1 MWEWANT
8 PSANTCLFNQ
18 CRPLVAIDN
27 GSNAASVHD
36 IYMENVTFTHSNNA
50 PVALVNHYP
59 LPYNITVEGSRFEH
73 LGAEGFYSAG
83 WWKNLFIRNDHFSDW
98 GTGITAGHAD
108 GIVTFDY
115 TGYGGTSQY
124 TMDLSGTTFDPTTQ
138 PPDGYGFAAEIGA
151 GGAGWTSDL
160 TMENNHFN
168 DGGTGNGG
176 SVSGEFKTATISG
189 NDWTNG
195 GPCELL
201 GNNITVTGNTIKN
214 GTILRYPWIDLA
226 DTGGVISGNTIEM
239 VGPMYSTCGHSSY
252 INQTAI
258 SVGGLGTVEHP
269 VLTQA
274 IRQTAQSFTVSSI
287 SCTTQT
293 VANVP
298 PTEILNGTFSG
309 GASNGY
315 LNWAFTISGAINN
328 GNNGVLVAAAST
340 GSTLTFVNP
349 MCVTETTSAATAVS
363 SATTTDYVGSF
374 GGSNNVGSLNGLVG
388 QDRVYVRDFVNAGN
402 NTNTTVTGTSFA
414 YTTIGGSGAYVI
426 QASNTYGAGQQ
437 FVLHAPFPDKLYL
450 LDGQTFTVSA
460 TDLSSSQFAFIQAIG
475 GGSGTTGAT
484 FNVIPMTILANDLTA
499 LAVTNPS
506 GVSETH
512 AGNMALT
519 PSSYNANVGTNEI
532 NMGTSTGDCGGIML
546 GFGNDGQG
554 AVYNANVHGNTVV
567 SQPGFASG
575 CAGIFVQTGTVAPES
590 SGFDFKGNVFTNLGI
605 GIRLDAP
612 AASFQDVTAEGNKF
626 TGVGTPI
633 YVPVIPVGYRQWDN
647 VTSATQTT
655 EILNGGVTIDA
666 SGNTTIPTTLTVA
679 GGSNLNGGGQAKSP
693 SSGQP
698 GWYVLASDNLAANP
712 NQEWTAPFPY
722 TVATPTGT
730 PSSSGGTITAS
741 PTNVAYISCV
751 TALPPTYPDSPAVN
765 VSNPVIT
772 TGSTSSIAWTWAAQA
787 GCGGSPTYHI
797 WVAQSGTPAYYFT
810 SATNSYTQT
819 APASSGTSGTF
830 PSAID
835 YVAARESDDGSIS
848 LHEPYRLR
856 AGSSE
861 RPKLPP
867 DRHGWERHQDRIG
880 LWERRRRRHR
890 QQRNSMESCLLCS
903 DRNSRKR
910 DDAFHWLGV
919 LAGERSTCG
928 SHSSKRCRSY
938 RLDRY
943 KFRSFSSRRRTGYS
957 SGWHYDTN
965 DYRFERCFVK
975 WGSCSPVAD
984 ITL

>member
-1 MWEWANT
+1 MKRLWIIICFAFLAPLGWSQVAIPISGIVVSQYGQPVPGAQIRVCLVTSTGVPCTPTVSIFQDYGLTLPASNPYIADSQGNYTVYAVPIASPGLYLVQVSPQAGTTYSYVVNGNNAVNPVSGCSYVVVGGQGNLNCAVINSVVDAAQFSGSDCGAKINSADSYLGSTAGEIDVNQACGTTWTTQVVLSANHNLVFTQAGTYIVPGISALGFNIIDLKGSELQMPAYSTVTTTAGMIGFYNGSSVGSNVTIENGILDGNWANT

-239 VGPMYSTCGHSSY
+239 VGPMYSTCGHPSY

-258 SVGGLGTVEHP
+258 SVGGLGTVQHP

-315 LNWAFTISGAINN
+315 LNWAFTISGAMNN

-414 YTTIGGSGAYVI
+414 YTTIGGRRLRHPSLKHLRSG
-426 QASNTYGAGQQ
+426 
-437 FVLHAPFPDKLYL
+437 
-450 LDGQTFTVSA
+450 
-460 TDLSSSQFAFIQAIG
+460 
-475 GGSGTTGAT
+475 
-484 FNVIPMTILANDLTA
+484 
-499 LAVTNPS
+499 
-506 GVSETH
+506 
-512 AGNMALT
+512 
-519 PSSYNANVGTNEI
+519 
-532 NMGTSTGDCGGIML
+532 
-546 GFGNDGQG
+546 
-554 AVYNANVHGNTVV
+554 
-567 SQPGFASG
+567 
-575 CAGIFVQTGTVAPES
+575 
-590 SGFDFKGNVFTNLGI
+590 
-605 GIRLDAP
+605 
-612 AASFQDVTAEGNKF
+612 
-626 TGVGTPI
+626 
-633 YVPVIPVGYRQWDN
+633 
-647 VTSATQTT
+647 
-655 EILNGGVTIDA
+655 
-666 SGNTTIPTTLTVA
+666 
-679 GGSNLNGGGQAKSP
+679 
-693 SSGQP
+693 
-698 GWYVLASDNLAANP
+698 
-712 NQEWTAPFPY
+712 
-722 TVATPTGT
+722 
-730 PSSSGGTITAS
+730 
-741 PTNVAYISCV
+741 
-751 TALPPTYPDSPAVN
+751 PAVR
-765 VSNPVIT
+765 
-772 TGSTSSIAWTWAAQA
+772 
-787 GCGGSPTYHI
+787 
-797 WVAQSGTPAYYFT
+797 
-810 SATNSYTQT
+810 
-819 APASSGTSGTF
+819 
-830 PSAID
+830 PS
-835 YVAARESDDGSIS
+835 
-848 LHEPYRLR
+848 
-856 AGSSE
+856 
-861 RPKLPP
+861 
-867 DRHGWERHQDRIG
+867 
-880 LWERRRRRHR
+880 
-890 QQRNSMESCLLCS
+890 
-903 DRNSRKR
+903 
-910 DDAFHWLGV
+910 
-919 LAGERSTCG
+919 RSVP
-928 SHSSKRCRSY
+928 R
-938 RLDRY
+938 
-943 KFRSFSSRRRTGYS
+943 
-957 SGWHYDTN
+957 
-965 DYRFERCFVK
+965 
-975 WGSCSPVAD
+975 
-984 ITL
+984 